1 MSAETAREAGD
12 GPLAKVHTRVID
24 VIAGYEELV
33 ERAEPDLRPL
43 ATSMLELHRSHHAGL
58 DGLLRAR
65 GHAPDE
71 EGSFMSLVQ
80 ENVIRVRSWVDDMD
94 TDLIP
99 RIRKGEEQLSGLYD
113 DAIAAADGRAAER
126 EALAAQRAELGGR
139 IAEMRG
145 REAS

>member
-1 MSAETAREAGD
+1 MTDTADD

-43 ATSMLELHRSHHAGL
+43 ATRMLELHRRHVPELGA
-58 DGLLRAR
+58 LLAAR
-65 GHAPDE
+65 GHAPDA

-94 TDLIP
+94 RDLIP
-99 RIRKGEEQLSGLYD
+99 RIRKGEEQLLELYD
-113 DAIAAADGRAAER
+113 DAVEAAGGREGERATLDGQRSAL
-126 EALAAQRAELGGR
+126 EAR
-139 IAEMRG
+139 IAEMRA

>member
-1 MSAETAREAGD
+1 MPSDRTTPDD

-43 ATSMLELHRSHHAGL
+43 ATSMLELHRRHRTEL
-58 DGLLRAR
+58 DGLLAGR
-65 GHAPDE
+65 GHAADD

-99 RIRKGEEQLSGLYD
+99 RIRKGEEQLVELYD
-113 DAIAAADGRAAER
+113 DAVEASGGRPAER
-126 EALAAQRAELGGR
+126 GALEAQRAELRGR
-139 IAEMRG
+139 IADMAA
-145 REAS
+145 REAP

>member
-1 MSAETAREAGD
+1 MSAQTSGAAGD

-43 ATSMLELHRSHHAGL
+43 ATAMLELHRRHHAGL
-58 DGLLRAR
+58 DGLLAAR

-80 ENVIRVRSWVDDMD
+80 ENVIRVRSWVDDINA
-94 TDLIP
+94 DLIP
-99 RIRKGEEQLSGLYD
+99 RIRKGEEQLAELYD

-126 EALAAQRAELGGR
+126 QALAAQRAELGGQ